1 VSPSRSGAARR
12 HLLGALGLLLCLCL
26 GIGSGCAG
34 DGRTPLTVYSPHGRD
49 LLVLFES
56 EFERA
61 QPAIDMRWLDMGS
74 QEVYDR
80 VRSERANP
88 QADVWFGGPDAI
100 LARAAADDLLA
111 PYRPGWAES
120 IPESSR
126 GAGDLFFGTFRTIP
140 VLVWNSKLVSEPE
153 APRDW
158 DDLLAPRFRG
168 KLLVRDPMASGVMRT
183 VFGWKL
189 ATSLAATGSTA
200 GGFAWL
206 AQLDVQTKEYVANPA
221 LMFEKLSRGEGFVTT
236 WELTDILLHRQAG
249 DPIGYA
255 FPRSGT
261 PVIDD
266 AAALVAGAPHRSAAV
281 AFLEWIGSA
290 EAQRLAA
297 ERVFRIP
304 ARTDLAPETLPEW
317 TRAALAELLPAVYDE
332 ALAAREG
339 SAWMADWDA
348 RVRGRGAE
356 LVAETAPR
364 P

>member
-1 VSPSRSGAARR
+1 MRSARR
-12 HLLGALGLLLCLCL
+12 VPGRAFRSSIWSLVASGFALCFFA
-26 GIGSGCAG
+26 GCAG
-34 DGRTPLTVYSPHGRD
+34 DPRTPVTVYSPHGRD
-49 LLVLFES
+49 LLQLFES
-56 EFERA
+56 EFELV
-61 QPAIDMRWLDMGS
+61 QPSIDVRWLDMGS

-100 LARAAADDLLA
+100 LQRAAAENLFT
-111 PYRPGWAES
+111 PYRPPWADS
-120 IPESSR
+120 IPETSR
-126 GAGDLFFGTFRTIP
+126 GEGDLYFGTFRTIP
-140 VLVWNSKLVSEPE
+140 VLVWNSKLVAEAD

-158 DDLLAPRFRG
+158 DDLLAPRFTG
-168 KLLVRDPMASGVMRT
+168 KLLVRDPLASGVMRT

-189 ATSLAATGSTA
+189 ASSVSETGSTES
-200 GGFAWL
+200 GYRWL
-206 AQLDVQTKEYVANPA
+206 ARLDAQTKEYVANPA
-221 LMFEKLSRGEGFVTT
+221 LMFEKLARGEGLATT

-249 DPIGYA
+249 EPVGYA

-266 AAALVAGAPHRSAAV
+266 AAALVAGAPHRAAAV
-281 AFLEWIGSA
+281 AFLDWIGSA

-317 TRAALAELLPAVYDE
+317 ARSALAELVAARYDE

-339 SAWMADWDA
+339 AAWMADWDA

-356 LVAETAPR
+356 LVAAR

>member
-1 VSPSRSGAARR
+1 MSSSRRGTARR
-12 HLLGALGLLLCLCL
+12 PLRVALGFLLSL
-26 GIGSGCAG
+26 GLGCAG

-49 LLVLFES
+49 LLTLFES
-56 EFERA
+56 EFERS
-61 QPAIDMRWLDMGS
+61 QPAIDVRWLDMGS

-100 LARAAADDLLA
+100 LARAAAEALLA

-126 GAGDLFFGTFRTIP
+126 GAGDLYFGTFRTIP
-140 VLVWNSKLVSEPE
+140 VLVWNSKLVSESD

-158 DDLLAPRFRG
+158 DDLLAPRFTG
-168 KLLVRDPMASGVMRT
+168 KLLVRDPLASGVMRT
-183 VFGWKL
+183 LFGWKL
-189 ATSLAATGSTA
+189 ATSVAQTGSTGA
-200 GGFAWL
+200 GFAWL
-206 AQLDVQTKEYVANPA
+206 ARLDAQTKEYVANPA
-221 LMFEKLSRGEGFVTT
+221 LMFEKLARAEGEVTT

-249 DPIGYA
+249 DAIGYA

-266 AAALVAGAPHRSAAV
+266 AAALVAGAPQRAAAV

-290 EAQRLAA
+290 AAQRLAA

-317 TRAALAELLPAVYDE
+317 TRAALAELVSAEYDE

-339 SAWMADWDA
+339 STWMADWDA
-348 RVRGRGAE
+348 RVRGRGGE
-356 LVAETAPR
+356 LASR